1 MLKDAFS
8 GIEAEPGRCDEM
20 RESAVVMAVTE
31 SAEIQIWRTPIQKSG
46 ATKRASSG
54 VALRQ
59 SRLAPRSIV
68 QHDRVV
74 ASRMHPGPANVMP
87 LLAVSRLD
95 VSARPN
101 GVSRP

>member
-1 MLKDAFS
+1 MKDAFS
-8 GIEAEPGRCDEM
+8 GMEAPGRCDEI

-59 SRLAPRSIV
+59 SRLAVISIV

-74 ASRMHPGPANVMP
+74 TSRMHPVPASVMP
-87 LLAVSRLD
+87 FLAVTPLEM
-95 VSARPN
+95 SAGRR